1 MVGKFGK
8 VMHTL
13 LYSGWMTTKDLL
25 YNTQNSTQCY
35 IPAWLGVALEE
46 SGYMYMYGCAPS
58 LFT

>member
-13 LYSGWMTTKDLL
+13 LYLGWMTTKDLL
-25 YNTQNSTQCY
+25 YSTQNSTQCY

-46 SGYMYMYGCAPS
+46 SGHMYMYG
-58 LFT
+58 